1 MTYAEF
7 DSKVSSARGVLTDL
21 GIKQGDTV
29 GVISNNRWEWAAVA
43 AAAYSISAVMVPM
56 YEAQLPSDWSYILN
70 DAGCKALMCAN
81 QDIYDRASAE
91 CKASV
96 SSVENILCF
105 DAKVGESHAF
115 ATAME
120 ASKGGGGGGIV
131 APGAEGEVRF
141 LRGAKR
147 RVLRSGLERV
157 KLQSRLRLPP
167 MPMELRANLQS

>member
-120 ASKGGGGGGIV
+120 ASKGGG
-131 APGAEGEVRF
+131 EE
-141 LRGAKR
+141 
-147 RVLRSGLERV
+147 
-157 KLQSRLRLPP
+157 
-167 MPMELRANLQS
+167 EL